1 MLIRRCFDHKDDDR
15 FLDALGNQNSNETIK
30 YSVSVYSLTNV
41 CMCVCVYVY
50 PMLSDHTQCYENKM
64 RQYLLLDFKAV

>member
-15 FLDALGNQNSNETIK
+15 YLDALGNQNSNETIK

-41 CMCVCVYVY
+41 CMCMCVCVC
-50 PMLSDHTQCYENKM
+50 PMLSDLTQCYENKM

>member
-30 YSVSVYSLTNV
+30 YSISVYSLTSV
-41 CMCVCVYVY
+41 CICVCS
-50 PMLSDHTQCYENKM
+50 MLSDHTQRYENKL

>member
-1 MLIRRCFDHKDDDR
+1 MMIDTLMLW
-15 FLDALGNQNSNETIK
+15 AIK
-30 YSVSVYSLTNV
+30 IQMKQLSILYVYTHSPV
-41 CMCVCVYVY
+41 RVCVC

>member
-41 CMCVCVYVY
+41 CMCVCEC